1 MSQLYLDDFHHR
13 RKQSPY
19 NGMGYRTTTN
29 DKDFV
34 FRRGGKQLML
44 TLTKDGQRY
53 AANFERTTDS
63 LQKTR
68 TILRSQERET
78 PPPFM

>member
-1 MSQLYLDDFHHR
+1 MISTTDES
-13 RKQSPY
+13 SPRI
-19 NGMGYRTTTN
+19 NGMGYRITTN

-34 FRRGGKQLML
+34 FRRGGKQLTL

-53 AANFERTTDS
+53 AANFDS
-63 LQKTR
+63 GLRIAYKKTR

-78 PPPFM
+78 PPPFMSN